1 MIEGKSKL
9 TQRNAIISYI
19 REHGSATVRDL
30 FTNLD
35 INSPSKRI
43 SELRQLGMIEQE
55 KCTTVNVS
63 GEKKRYMRY
72 YLKEETA

>member
-1 MIEGKSKL
+1 MIEKKSKL
-9 TQRNAIISYI
+9 TQQNAIILYL

-55 KCTTVNVS
+55 KCTSVNAS

-72 YLKEETA
+72 YLKEVTA